1 MRAKRKEA
9 SMSAKSTSTR
19 YGSVA
24 IAIHWLTA
32 LMILELFA
40 TGLLAAAQAD
50 PGAKLAL
57 LRAHIPFGAGVLL
70 LTLLRIV
77 WWLAIDRRP
86 VLPADQPGWQKVMAK
101 AVHLSLYAVIIVTA
115 SSGIAT
121 IILSGA
127 LPAIIGSATLP
138 NLETVLPRAVHGVM
152 SRAMLGLLVLHVG
165 AALYHQF
172 IRRDRLLARMGLG
185 AA

>member
-1 MRAKRKEA
+1 M
-9 SMSAKSTSTR
+9 SMKSSGTR

-32 LMILELFA
+32 LLIVMLFA
-40 TGLLAAAQAD
+40 TGLLAAAQTDAA
-50 PGAKLAL
+50 AKVVL
-57 LRAHIPFGAGVLL
+57 LRAHIPLGVGVLL

-77 WWLAIDRRP
+77 WWLVADRHP
-86 VLPADQPGWQKVMAK
+86 DLPSDQPGWQKFMAR
-101 AVHLSLYAVIIVTA
+101 AVHIALYLVVIEA
-115 SSGIAT
+115 AGSGIAT
-121 IILSGA
+121 IVLSDA
-127 LPAIIGSATLP
+127 LPAIIGTGALP
-138 NLETVLPRAVHGVM
+138 DFNTVLPRAAHGIGSRVM
-152 SRAMLGLLVLHVG
+152 LALLAMHIG

>member
-1 MRAKRKEA
+1 
-9 SMSAKSTSTR
+9 MSAKSSSTR

-32 LMILELFA
+32 VMIVGLFA
-40 TGLLAAAQAD
+40 TGLLAAAQVD
-50 PGAKLAL
+50 PAAKLAL
-57 LRAHIPFGAGVLL
+57 LRAHVPLGAGVLV
-70 LTLLRIV
+70 LTVLRIV

-86 VLPADQPGWQKVMAK
+86 ALPGDQPRWQQVTAK
-101 AVHLSLYAVIIVTA
+101 AVHFALYAVVLVTA

-138 NLETVLPRAVHGVM
+138 NLETVLPRTVHGLA
-152 SRAMLGLLVLHVG
+152 SRLMLGLLALHVG

-172 IRRDRLLARMGLG
+172 IRRDRLLARMGVG
-185 AA
+185 AV

>member
-1 MRAKRKEA
+1 
-9 SMSAKSTSTR
+9 MSAKSSSTR

-32 LMILELFA
+32 LMIVGLFA
-40 TGLLAAAQAD
+40 TGLLAAAQVD
-50 PGAKLAL
+50 PTAKLAL
-57 LRAHIPFGAGVLL
+57 LRAHVPLGAGVLL

-77 WWLAIDRRP
+77 WWLAVDRRP
-86 VLPADQPGWQKVMAK
+86 ALPADQPSWQRFTAK
-101 AVHLSLYAVIIVTA
+101 AVHIALYAVVLVTA

-138 NLETVLPRAVHGVM
+138 NLETVLPRTVHGLT
-152 SRAMLGLLVLHVG
+152 SRLMLGLLALHIG

-172 IRRDRLLARMGLG
+172 IRRDRLLARMGVG

>member
-1 MRAKRKEA
+1 
-9 SMSAKSTSTR
+9 MSATSSSTR

-24 IAIHWLTA
+24 IAIHWLTV
-32 LMILELFA
+32 LLIVELFA
-40 TGLLAAAQAD
+40 TGLFAAAQVD
-50 PGAKLAL
+50 PAAKVAL

-86 VLPADQPGWQKVMAK
+86 ALPADQPGWQKLTAK
-101 AVHLSLYAVIIVTA
+101 AVHFALYAVVFVTA

-121 IILSGA
+121 IVLSGA

-138 NLETVLPRAVHGVM
+138 NLETVLPRAVHGIA
-152 SRAMLGLLVLHVG
+152 SRVMLGLLALHIG

-172 IRRDRLLARMGLG
+172 IRRDRLLARMGIG